1 MVSISFL
8 HIFCCYTLSRFV
20 SLKDSPVETI
30 VCKDTEEITE
40 SERERE
46 QYEKEFMKA
55 YIEDLKER
63 GMY

>member
-1 MVSISFL
+1 MLSIRLL
-8 HIFCCYTLSRFV
+8 HIFCYTLSRFV

-30 VCKDTEEITE
+30 VCEDTEGITE

-46 QYEKEFMKA
+46 QFEKEFMKA